1 MLLTSVPEI
10 VTRVKSGSSGGRGG
24 LKKKRRGEGV
34 DEAKGGEG
42 TVGVQARKFIVTI
55 CYSLP
60 TNTEQN
66 FRQNEPLL
74 LTLITKTF
82 LCTRFLNPFP
92 LTEVNA
98 FKFQN
103 TWHELNFH

>member
-1 MLLTSVPEI
+1 MLLTSVPE
-10 VTRVKSGSSGGRGG
+10 TAPCGKSGSSRGETE
-24 LKKKRRGEGV
+24 KKK
-34 DEAKGGEG
+34 DGGNVSMSQC
-42 TVGVQARKFIVTI
+42 TAGVQARKFIVTN

-60 TNTEQN
+60 TNTEQI

-82 LCTRFLNPFP
+82 LCTEFLNPFP

-98 FKFQN
+98 FQFQN
-103 TWHELNFH
+103 T